1 MLLTL
6 VVILILIWSAV
17 VGSLYSNFLTFY
29 QNFTESENY
38 HKARYASIAAIER
51 AELVIK
57 QREPWYIWSWW
68 WILWE
73 YWSTWYKKSDQ
84 IISGFSYLSNDES
97 KENKSTILRQI
108 NSRTNRIPFSG
119 EWNVNKLLST
129 WDSVNYNMIDY
140 DNSEIILLYY
150 DNKQLE
156 YPYKKVSCS
165 TDWQCDNSKIKSI
178 DVSIRLP
185 WFISSHVGLLNI
197 NKSLTI
203 WWKENDPIVDRQIKW
218 NYDWEPF
225 TVFATQRYKT
235 PADSA
240 IREEDINNNFPIKF
254 KERWNPIRRSPDN
267 LDSTNTVTIISPK
280 DTEIKNLPGKFEK
293 LFEQS
298 KLTELKLSLLNLL
311 QWTSWSWLV
320 YPFLEYYVEL
330 DGVWGEAILSD
341 KYYTIKTE
349 WNYWDYQVNTVM
361 YKPTITESILR
372 SFTTIL

>member
-97 KENKSTILRQI
+97 KENKSTMLRQI

-280 DTEIKNLPGKFEK
+280 DTEIKNLPDKFEK
-293 LFEQS
+293 LFKQS